1 MTATKIYKTRAP
13 FLILLFDGGSVMS
26 EKKIEKVMGPVD
38 YIVILFPGNK
48 FSGKI
53 APELEKLQL
62 NGIIRIIDLVFILKD
77 KNGRAIFTEARNL
90 GGKEGEAFKSFTT
103 NLGEWL
109 SEDDIEDIGELIP
122 KNSAAAAL
130 LFENTW
136 AVNFKKSLL
145 DADAKLITQ
154 ARIPGEQV
162 EKVMKERIKVGGT

>member
-1 MTATKIYKTRAP
+1 
-13 FLILLFDGGSVMS
+13 MS

-38 YIVILFPGNK
+38 YVVILFPGNK

-77 KNGRAIFTEARNL
+77 KSGRAIFTEARNL

-103 NLGEWL
+103 HLGEWL
-109 SEDDIEDIGELIP
+109 SEDDIEDIGALIP

-136 AVNFKKSLL
+136 AVNFKKALL
-145 DADAKLITQ
+145 DADAQLITQ
-154 ARIPGEQV
+154 ARIPHEQV
-162 EKVMKERIKVGGT
+162 VKVMKERIVPGGA

>member
-1 MTATKIYKTRAP
+1 
-13 FLILLFDGGSVMS
+13 MS
-26 EKKIEKVMGPVD
+26 EKKVEKVMGPVD

-103 NLGEWL
+103 HLGEWL
-109 SEDDIEDIGELIP
+109 SEDDIEDIGALIP

-136 AVNFKKSLL
+136 AVNFKKALL
-145 DADAKLITQ
+145 DADAQLITQ
-154 ARIPGEQV
+154 ARIPHEQV
-162 EKVMKERIKVGGT
+162 EKVMKERIAPGGA

>member
-1 MTATKIYKTRAP
+1 
-13 FLILLFDGGSVMS
+13 MS
-26 EKKIEKVMGPVD
+26 EKKVEKVMGPVD

-103 NLGEWL
+103 HLGEWL
-109 SEDDIEDIGELIP
+109 SEDDIEDIGALIP

-136 AVNFKKSLL
+136 AVNFKKALL
-145 DADAKLITQ
+145 DADAQLITQ
-154 ARIPGEQV
+154 ARIPHEQV
-162 EKVMKERIKVGGT
+162 VKVMKERIVPGGA

>member
-1 MTATKIYKTRAP
+1 
-13 FLILLFDGGSVMS
+13 MS
-26 EKKIEKVMGPVD
+26 EKKVEKVMGPVD

-90 GGKEGEAFKSFTT
+90 GGKEGEAFKSFTSH
-103 NLGEWL
+103 LGDWL
-109 SEDDIEDIGELIP
+109 SEDDIEDIGALIP

-136 AVNFKKSLL
+136 AVNFKKALL
-145 DADAKLITQ
+145 DADAQLITQ
-154 ARIPGEQV
+154 ARIPHEQV
-162 EKVMKERIKVGGT
+162 VKVMKERIVPGGV

>member
-1 MTATKIYKTRAP
+1 
-13 FLILLFDGGSVMS
+13 
-26 EKKIEKVMGPVD
+26 MGPVD

-90 GGKEGEAFKSFTT
+90 GGKDGEAFKSFTSH
-103 NLGEWL
+103 LGDWL
-109 SEDDIEDIGELIP
+109 SEDDIEDIGALIP

-145 DADAKLITQ
+145 DADAQLITQ
-154 ARIPGEQV
+154 ARIPHEQV
-162 EKVMKERIKVGGT
+162 EKVMKERIVPGGV

>member
-1 MTATKIYKTRAP
+1 MVEAKKATERT
-13 FLILLFDGGSVMS
+13 
-26 EKKIEKVMGPVD
+26 MGPVD
-38 YIVILFPGNK
+38 YLVVLFPGNK

-53 APELEKLQL
+53 APELEKLQR

-90 GGKEGEAFKSFTT
+90 GGEEGEAFKSFTN

-109 SEDDIEDIGELIP
+109 SEDDIEDIEALIP

-162 EKVMKERIKVGGT
+162 EKVMKERIKLGGA

>member
-1 MTATKIYKTRAP
+1 MA
-13 FLILLFDGGSVMS
+13 

-53 APELEKLQL
+53 APELQKLQL

-77 KNGRAIFTEARNL
+77 KDGRAIFTEARNL

-103 NLGEWL
+103 HLGEWL
-109 SEDDIEDIGELIP
+109 SEDDIEDIGALIP

-136 AVNFKKSLL
+136 AVNFKKALL
-145 DADAKLITQ
+145 DADAQLITQ
-154 ARIPGEQV
+154 ARIPHEQV
-162 EKVMKERIKVGGT
+162 VKVMKERIVPGGA